1 MKFEEALAAL
11 REGEKIW
18 HPTFSDDEYLAG
30 CYVGMPDYYDD
41 NGKLVVETFG
51 ERKSRGMSI
60 VRVKDDRQHDSM
72 AGRLNYVAKIKREL
86 KKILSEEDF
95 KKYHRCLWTEI
106 EISKIFDEDVFM
118 YPQLNLF
125 LIMSDDWKILR

>member
-11 REGEKIW
+11 REGAKIW
-18 HPTFSDDEYLAG
+18 HPTFADDEYLAACRIG
-30 CYVGMPDYYDD
+30 LIGDD
-41 NGKLVVETFG
+41 TPLE
-51 ERKSRGMSI
+51 ERPISI
-60 VRVKDDRQHDSM
+60 VRIKGDRQHDSM
-72 AGRLNYVAKIKREL
+72 AGKLNYVAKIKRDL

-118 YPQLNLF
+118 YPQLNLL
-125 LIMSDDWKILR
+125 LIMAEDWEIL